1 MLKRIILMTVA
12 AVSLL
17 SAAGQ
22 SLPEW
27 RDHHVTSAGKY
38 HPRTVFMSY
47 ANREQA
53 LKNDFSAS
61 EYYTSLNGVWKFRY
75 FDDHRKA
82 DIKSLLTGATK
93 GWSDIVVP
101 GNWEVQGFGV
111 PMYTNQPYEF
121 CPSNP
126 KPPMLPDAVPLGVY
140 RHDFDVTLAEFDRDI
155 FLHIGGAKSG
165 VYVYIN
171 GKKVGYNEDSKNPAE
186 YYINPFVRQGRNTLT
201 LVAYRWSTGSYLE
214 CQDFFRISGIE
225 RDIYIYSQPKTR
237 IDDFRVVSTLDES
250 GRHGDLKLDV
260 TLRNSYN
267 SAENI
272 MFYLEIIDGKG
283 DIIHYDT
290 EDVSL
295 KPNSFD
301 TLHLS
306 YVVPDVKA
314 WSAET
319 PNLYTVLM
327 RVKLDGRFV
336 EYVRQRVGFRSLK
349 IDGNRFLVNGRP
361 VLIKGVNYHEH
372 NDTTGHYVDEKTLR
386 RDLELMKRH
395 NINAIRCCHYPQQRL
410 FYDLCDEY
418 GFYVCDEANIESHG
432 MYYDLRRGG
441 SLGNNPDWLD
451 AHLERTRNMWGRNKN
466 HACVTFWSLGNEA
479 GNGYNFYETY
489 NWLKSVDSLRPV
501 QYERA
506 LLEWNTDIFCPQYP
520 SAAAFARWG
529 QSKTDRPYIAS
540 EYAHAMG
547 NSTGNLKDQ
556 WDEIYKYDNLQ
567 GGFIWD
573 WVAQGLW
580 VDSLGGYWGY
590 GGDWGVNAP
599 SDGNF
604 CCNGLVNPDRRPH
617 PGLTE
622 VKKVYQNVRFEP
634 VDLTKGVFKISN
646 GFFFTSLSDY
656 IFKYSVKGD
665 GKVLRSGTL
674 SVNLAPGQ
682 ARNYT
687 VPLTGLR
694 FTAGVVYTLDIS
706 VVTRYATPLIE
717 AGYQIASEQFVLPV
731 TVHRR
736 NRSHV
741 VSAATGAVNVSDAG
755 GAVRVTSSKVTFI
768 VDKVSGDVIRYDAGA
783 SSFIN
788 SEGGFMRP
796 NFWRPPTDND
806 YGAGLPALQQQWK
819 EAGKSPRVTGVSVVD
834 STRYA
839 VIKVGYALPYG
850 ASYNVTY
857 SVYADGVVGVQ
868 GNYRGSRDKNA
879 VMLPRIGM
887 RMVMPGS
894 MLYTR
899 YLGRGPHENYCDRKA
914 GADIGMYSA
923 HVDEYYYPYVRP
935 QENGHHVDVSYIAV
949 GKNKQGNGGLMISAD
964 SLIEFNIHRNLISD
978 FDGEDSYRPYQYYN
992 RTPNESRNPADY
1004 RNKRPRQ
1011 THIND
1016 IEPRNLVELCIDYR
1030 MQGLGGDDSWYSK
1043 PYPQYTIPAGNN
1055 YNWSF
1060 TMVPIRAFNEAR

>member
-1 MLKRIILMTVA
+1 M
-12 AVSLL
+12 SLL
-17 SAAGQ
+17 SVAGQ

-27 RDHHVTSAGKY
+27 RDHHVTSVGKY

-47 ANREQA
+47 TNREQA
-53 LKNDFSAS
+53 LGNDFSSS
-61 EYYTSLNGVWKFRY
+61 EYYTPLNGVWKFRY

-82 DIKSLLTGATK
+82 DIKSLLTGPTK
-93 GWSDIVVP
+93 GWSDIEVP

-126 KPPMLPDAVPLGVY
+126 KPPTLPEAVPLGVY
-140 RHDFDVTLAEFDRDI
+140 RHDFDVTLTELDRDM

-171 GKKVGYNEDSKNPAE
+171 GRKVGYNEDSKNPAE

-237 IDDFRVVSTLDES
+237 IDDFVAVSTLDKS
-250 GRHGDLKLDV
+250 GRHGNLKLDV
-260 TLRNSYN
+260 MLRNSYN

-272 MFYLEIIDGKG
+272 VFYLEIIDGKG

-290 EDVSL
+290 EDVAL
-295 KPNSFD
+295 RPNSSD

-306 YVVPDVKA
+306 YVVPNVKA

-327 RVKLDGRFV
+327 RIRLDGRFV
-336 EYVRQRVGFRSLK
+336 EYVRERVGFRSLK

-451 AHLERTRNMWGRNKN
+451 AHMERTRNMWWRNKN

-520 SAAAFARWG
+520 SAATFARWG

-573 WVAQGLW
+573 WVDQGLW

-604 CCNGLVNPDRRPH
+604 CCNGLVNPDRRTH
-617 PGLTE
+617 PGLME

-634 VDLTKGVFKISN
+634 VDLAKGVFNIRN
-646 GFFFTSLSDY
+646 GFFFTPLSDY
-656 IFKYSVKGD
+656 VFKYAVKGD

-674 SVNLAPGQ
+674 NVTLAPGD
-682 ARNYT
+682 AKNYT
-687 VPLTGLR
+687 VSLAGLR

-731 TVHRR
+731 SGPRG
-736 NRSHV
+736 NRAHV
-741 VSAATGAVNVSDAG
+741 VAAANGPVNVSDAG

-768 VDKVSGDVIRYDAGA
+768 VDKASGDVIRYDAGA

-788 SEGGFMRP
+788 PEEGFMRP
-796 NFWRPPTDND
+796 NFWRAPTDND
-806 YGAGLPALQQQWK
+806 YGAGLPALQQPWK
-819 EAGKSPRVTGVSVVD
+819 EAGKSPRVTGVSVTD

-857 SVYADGVVGVQ
+857 RVYADGVVGVQ
-868 GNYRGSRDKNA
+868 GSYRGSRDKNA
-879 VMLPRIGM
+879 VMLPRLGM
-887 RMVMPGS
+887 RMVMPGN
-894 MLYTR
+894 MLYTK

-914 GADIGMYSA
+914 GADIGLYSA

-978 FDGEDSYRPYQYYN
+978 FDGEDSHRPYQYYN
-992 RTPNESRNPADY
+992 RTANESRNPAHY

-1030 MQGLGGDDSWYSK
+1030 MQGLGGDDSWHSK
-1043 PYPQYTIPAGNN
+1043 PYPQYTIPADRN

-1060 TMVPIRAFNEAR
+1060 KMVPIRTFSEAK